1 MTGAPREVKSVCCY
15 CGVGCGVVIERDG
28 ERITG
33 VRGDPD
39 HPANRG
45 RLCTKGATLH
55 LTLDPAARARH
66 PEVRPRR
73 GEPRRR
79 TTWDNALDTVAAR
92 FAELIAAHGPD
103 SVAFYLSGQ
112 FLTED
117 YYVFNKLARALI
129 GTNNLDTNS
138 RLCMSSA
145 VMGYKTTLGAD
156 SVPACYEDVDLARCL
171 FIAGS
176 NTAVAHPIV
185 YRRIEDARRR
195 NPDLKI
201 VVVDPRRTETA
212 AAADLH
218 LQIQPGTDV
227 ALFHAML
234 HVILAEGLNDAC
246 YIARHTEDFDALAA
260 LARSM
265 APARAA
271 VICGVDADAIVR
283 AARWFAGGRTVSL
296 YCQGLNQSV
305 AGTDKNAALIAL
317 HLATGQVGRPGAG
330 PLSLTGQPNAMGGRE
345 VGGMATLLSGHRD
358 LADPRHRDEMARFWG
373 VDAIPARPG
382 RTAVELFDALER
394 GEVKAVWIGCTNP
407 AQSLPDQRR
416 VRAALARA
424 ELVVV
429 QEAYVD
435 AETVAYADVL
445 LPAAAWGEKDGTMTN
460 SERRVSRA
468 RAAAAPPGEARP
480 DWAIGVDFARRLAR
494 RLGRRDGDRL
504 FPYATPEQVF
514 DEHRQT
520 TRGRDLDITGLSYAL
535 LEQRGPQQWPFPE
548 GAQAGATRLYTDGRF
563 ATPSG
568 RARFPSAPYRP
579 VAEARDEAFDLALT
593 TGRLRDQWH
602 GMSRTGT
609 VARLYAHTPEPV
621 IALHPAE
628 LERRGL
634 TDGDLAT
641 VKSRRGALIL
651 RVQESTDV
659 AEGQAF
665 LPMHWGARFLSGG
678 GINALTLPAV
688 DPTSRQPELKHA
700 AIAVARADLPSR
712 LVALAMGEA
721 SARLAGVSALLERFE
736 HASCGLVGR
745 DRAGVVLRAASARAF
760 DAGLLA
766 EVDAALGIDRAGAL
780 ALDDAG
786 RGVHLRAL
794 VVDDRLAGFR
804 LAGEVRA
811 ADWLTQLAVG
821 GAPVRDLRGLLLA
834 PLAAPPAAMPARGRV
849 ICNCLD
855 ITEAEILAAVNAG
868 AALEELQTQL
878 RCGTECGSCVPE
890 LKRMVA
896 TTRVAA

>member
-1 MTGAPREVKSVCCY
+1 MTGASREVKSVCCY
-15 CGVGCGVVIERDG
+15 CGVGCGVIVETDG
-28 ERITG
+28 DRIAG
-33 VRGDPD
+33 VRGDPE
-39 HPANRG
+39 HPANRS

-55 LTLDPAARARH
+55 LTLDPAMRACH
-66 PEVRPRR
+66 PEMRPRR
-73 GEPRRR
+73 GGPRRR

-195 NPDLKI
+195 NPELKI

-218 LQIQPGTDV
+218 LQLQPGTDV

-234 HVILAEGLNDAC
+234 HVIVAEGLEDAP
-246 YIARHTEDFDALAA
+246 YIARHTEGFDALAA

-265 APARAA
+265 APSQAA
-271 VICGVDADAIVR
+271 AICGVDANVIVR
-283 AARWFAGGRTVSL
+283 AARWFAGGPTVSL

-317 HLATGQVGRPGAG
+317 HLATGQIGRPGAG

-382 RTAVELFDALER
+382 RTAIELFEALER

-435 AETVAYADVL
+435 AETVAFADVL

-468 RAAAAPPGEARP
+468 RAAAPPPGEARP
-480 DWAIGVDFARRLAR
+480 DWEIGVDFARRLAR

-504 FPYATPEQVF
+504 FPYTTAEQVF

-535 LEQRGPQQWPFPE
+535 LEQRGPQQWPYPE

-579 VAEARDEAFDLALT
+579 VAEARDDAFDLALT

-628 LERRGL
+628 LARRGL
-634 TDGDLAT
+634 TDGDLAS

-651 RVQESTDV
+651 RVQASTDV

-665 LPMHWGARFLSGG
+665 VPMHWGARFLSGG

-700 AIAVARADLPSR
+700 AIAVVPADLPSR
-712 LVALAMGEA
+712 LVALAVGEA

-766 EVDAALGIDRAGAL
+766 EVDAALGLDRAGAL

-786 RGVHLRAL
+786 RGVHKRAL

-834 PLAAPPAAMPARGRV
+834 PLAAPPAAIPARGRV
-849 ICNCLD
+849 VCNCLD
-855 ITEAEILAAVNAG
+855 IAEAEILAAVNAG

-890 LKRMVA
+890 LKRMLA